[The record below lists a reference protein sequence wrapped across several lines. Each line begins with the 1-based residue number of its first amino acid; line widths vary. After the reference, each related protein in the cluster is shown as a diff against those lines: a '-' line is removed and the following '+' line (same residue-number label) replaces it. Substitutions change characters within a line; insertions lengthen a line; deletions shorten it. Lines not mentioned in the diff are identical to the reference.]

1 MNQYPHSYSPI
12 IKQKH
17 RLIVQQLRLK
27 SVTVDARRTFVLSN
41 PHSRKQI
48 LSPLAKKRSEPL
60 NFCINGKGQIECSH
74 PQKIKRK
81 RNNNSEYQA
90 AATYYAGTPFTQ
102 RNKVCDTRVES
113 MFCIRKY
120 ELLKKQLK

>member
-27 SVTVDARRTFVLSN
+27 SVTVDARKTFVLSN

-48 LSPLAKKRSEPL
+48 LSPISNNKSEPL
-60 NFCINGKGQIECSH
+60 NFCINGKGQIECSN
-74 PQKIKRK
+74 PQRKQRK
-81 RNNNSEYQA
+81 RNNNSEYQSA
-90 AATYYAGTPFTQ
+90 STFYSGTPFTY
-102 RNKVCDTRVES
+102 RNKINDRGVES

-120 ELLKKQLK
+120 ELLRKKMK